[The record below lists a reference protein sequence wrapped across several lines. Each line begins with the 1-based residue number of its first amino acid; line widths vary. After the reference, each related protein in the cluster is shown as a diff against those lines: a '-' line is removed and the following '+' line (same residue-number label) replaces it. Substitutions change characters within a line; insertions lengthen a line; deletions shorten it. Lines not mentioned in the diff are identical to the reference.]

1 MRDETSVTVPGRGRH
16 QVDEMSDPEGTTLP
30 EFDPASIV
38 DLDVRPEIA
47 AGREP
52 LPQILAAAGQ
62 LPAGAV
68 LHLRSPFRPTPL
80 FARLE
85 QLGFASQSISFADDD
100 WSTWFWRPDTAPRT
114 TRSLAEAATPAPE
127 GVHDLRLLP
136 PPEPLLWIL
145 GEVEASDAP
154 FDVLLPFYPEP
165 LVALLEPSRRRIVL
179 VENRPDGVQV
189 RIEAPNG

>member
-1 MRDETSVTVPGRGRH
+1 
-16 QVDEMSDPEGTTLP
+16 MSEPVGATLP

-38 DLDVRPEIA
+38 DLDVRNEIA

-52 LPQILAAAGQ
+52 LRHILAAAEQ
-62 LPAGAV
+62 LPPGAV

-80 FARLE
+80 LPRLE
-85 QLGFASQSISFADDD
+85 QLGFTSQSINFADDD
-100 WSTWFWRPDTAPRT
+100 WSTWFWRLDAAPSAPRP
-114 TRSLAEAATPAPE
+114 LAEAATPAPD

-154 FDVLLPFYPEP
+154 FDVLLPFFPEP
-165 LVALLEPSRRRIVL
+165 LVALLEPARRRIVL

-189 RIEAPNG
+189 RIEAPGAR